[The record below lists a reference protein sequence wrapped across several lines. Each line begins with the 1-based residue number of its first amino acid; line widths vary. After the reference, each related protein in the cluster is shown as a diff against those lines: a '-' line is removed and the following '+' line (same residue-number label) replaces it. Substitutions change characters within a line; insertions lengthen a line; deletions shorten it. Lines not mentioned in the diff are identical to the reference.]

1 MRDQVVN
8 QVLDLLDTERQ
19 ALRIGDFDALN
30 TLLDAKTQLFERL
43 QVAAPGRRN
52 LEVIQQ
58 KLSENQSLLSAAMQG
73 VGAARTRL
81 SALQNVRENLSTYD
95 HNGQM
100 AKLPTARPAIT
111 KKA

>member
-19 ALRIGDFDALN
+19 ALRTGDFDALN
-30 TLLDAKTQLFERL
+30 PLLEAKTQLFERL
-43 QVAAPGRRN
+43 QVTAPGRRD
-52 LEVIQQ
+52 LEIIQQ
-58 KLSENQSLLSAAMQG
+58 KLSENQALLSAAIQG
-73 VGAARTRL
+73 VDAARTRL

-100 AKLPTARPAIT
+100 AKLPTARPAMT